1 MRFCVAFDQ
10 QNATQKRARNAL
22 VSSPRGGGQEREVFE
37 RENAWETNNAAAF
50 LSVERSGCRRVRICS
65 QAVALVPF

>member
-1 MRFCVAFDQ
+1 MQLKSVREMRSFPHQ
-10 QNATQKRARNAL
+10 EE
-22 VSSPRGGGQEREVFE
+22 GGQEREVFE
-37 RENAWETNNAAAF
+37 RENAWETNNADAF